1 MRKQNKTNKTILLLF
16 LLTFSIVG
24 IGFLGNA
31 TAAPTNEFPEYIPVD
46 LSSGLAGKVNMPEF
60 SGDMGSYGGVYDFED
75 TPPVGTTVVDWYL
88 GAMSGDPYMTLKW
101 AEGNVEIWVQ
111 DDMSFP
117 EGDPRNDDPF
127 NLMIS
132 DAMLE
137 HLADEFNDNI
147 YPKDTEFFGTPFDR
161 DGTGTLF
168 EAYGFPDYYWN
179 WTDAVDNPQRTII
192 KILNY
197 QDDNYFDPTYPYY
210 VVGFFSPTYDSYY
223 NRNMIHLDPWRYWQR
238 LGPEGTVWF
247 EERPDLVNTRPYVYE
262 STTAHEYQHL
272 IHADYQPDDDLFMN
286 EGCSTFAE
294 LVCGYPVDYSS
305 INSFFATPDNSL
317 TQWGDQGDINI
328 LADYGQVQL
337 FSTYLNDHYST
348 DTVQFL
354 SAFIASGIPGVDGI
368 NAALAALGHRAT
380 FESVFHDWKL
390 ANLIRSGDGK
400 YNYKSID
407 LSLADPVK
415 EQVMTGKYIP
425 WTSGVAEFGTTSTI
439 LGYDTGVSMVGP
451 YGTEYIH
458 LNELRKG
465 GNLLLFNG
473 DEIADQP
480 VWIEGDGYWYSGEA
494 DLLNI
499 LIATEVY
506 VDPLDPF
513 LTLTTYIDIEDYWDY
528 GFVQVAIDGVGDW
541 YSEWTSLENEYTT
554 YDIDPDGH
562 PNAYANLP
570 GLTGWS
576 VDVIDMTFNLSAY
589 AGETVH
595 LGFRYVTDWAFT
607 YEGWYVFNAVVSGVD
622 YVLDLEPVTPIIP
635 IRFQVTVVERKTCKN
650 GKITYFVHDMYVL
663 ECFDNFGLSLAF
675 KSSKEDIILVVSPMM
690 ESGFCDYEFSAKKFG
705 FKFW

>member
-1 MRKQNKTNKTILLLF
+1 MRKKLVVILVVFSFLNIASLSSLF
-16 LLTFSIVG
+16 LLT
-24 IGFLGNA
+24 NA
-31 TAAPTNEFPEYIPVD
+31 STNEYPEYIPVD
-46 LSSGLAGKVNMPEF
+46 LNSGLAGKVSNPVIAE
-60 SGDMGSYGGVYDFED
+60 DMGSYGEFYDFED

-88 GAMSGDPYMTLKW
+88 GAISGDPYMTLRW

-117 EGDPRNDDPF
+117 VGDDRNDDPY

-132 DAMLE
+132 DEMFD

-147 YPKDTEFFGTPFDR
+147 YPKCTEFFGTPFDR
-161 DGTGTLF
+161 DGTETIF
-168 EAYGFPDYYWN
+168 EYFGYPEYYYN

-197 QDDNYFDPTYPYY
+197 QDENYFDPTYPYY

-247 EERPDLVNTRPYVYE
+247 EERPDLINTRPYVYE

-272 IHADYQPDDDLFMN
+272 IHSDYQPDDDLFMN

-294 LVCGYPVDYSS
+294 ILCGYPVDYSS
-305 INSFFATPDNSL
+305 INSFFYTPDNSL

-337 FSTYLNDHYST
+337 FCTYLNDHYST
-348 DTVQFL
+348 DEVQFL
-354 SAFIASGIPGVDGI
+354 AAFVASGIPGIGGV
-368 NAALAALGHRAT
+368 NAALAVLGHNVD
-380 FESVFHDWKL
+380 FEDVFHDWRL

-400 YNYKSID
+400 YNYKTID
-407 LSLADPVK
+407 LSLADPVN
-415 EQVMTGKYIP
+415 EQVMLDNYIP
-425 WTSGVAEFGTTSTI
+425 WTSAVLQFGTTSTI

-451 YGTEYIH
+451 YGTEYIN

-465 GNLLLFNG
+465 GNFLLFNG
-473 DEIADQP
+473 DEISDQP
-480 VWIEGDGYWYSGEA
+480 VWEEGEGYWYSG
-494 DLLNI
+494 DSNLRDV

-513 LTLTTYIDIEDYWDY
+513 LYLNTYIDIEDYWDF
-528 GFVQVAIDGVGDW
+528 GFVQVATDGVGDW
-541 YSEWTSLENEYTT
+541 YSDWTSLENNYTT
-554 YDIDPDGH
+554 WDHEATH
-562 PNAYANLP
+562 PNIIQHLP

-576 VDVIDMTFNLSAY
+576 VAPIDMTFNLSVY
-589 AGETVH
+589 AGETIH
-595 LGFRYVTDWAFT
+595 LGFRYATDWAFT
-607 YEGWYVFNAVVSGVD
+607 YEGWYVFNAVVSGVE
-622 YVLDLEPVTPIIP
+622 YVPLLEPVIPIIP
-635 IRFQVTVVERKTCKN
+635 IRFQVTVVERKIYKN
-650 GKITYFVHDMYVL
+650 GKIKYFVHDMHVFESL
-663 ECFDNFGLSLAF
+663 DNFGLSLAF
-675 KSSKEDIILVVSPMM
+675 KSSKEDIILVVSPIM